1 MTTTRRR
8 RVFQLAAGLLAS
20 AALTAIPVASAS
32 ASTQPTTA
40 GQSSVLYL
48 SKDRSNAV
56 LVPLPGV
63 AKSSYDPN
71 LAALALG
78 VIGGTQRHTSSYH
91 TGPLA
96 VSGGTQAMDSTQN
109 FSGNNNIWTC
119 PPGGSCANTNANF
132 SSTAAFTCGG
142 CWTVYDTLNG
152 HTRTAWLGCCP
163 FNADAMYLADTW
175 KQDGISVSVSFPAG
189 AGFSGSGDTANWSAS
204 VSNNWQIDHYYN
216 GLQFYSGW
224 ALGCVHETASGTSQF
239 GSSFYTTNANG
250 QACP

>member
-1 MTTTRRR
+1 MTTPCRR
-8 RVFQLAAGLLAS
+8 RVFRLAAGLLAS
-20 AALTAIPVASAS
+20 AALSAIPVASAS

-40 GQSSVLYL
+40 GQSRVLYL
-48 SKDRSNAV
+48 SSDRTNAV

-63 AKSSYDPN
+63 AKISYDPN
-71 LAALALG
+71 QAALALG
-78 VIGGTQRHTSSYH
+78 VIGGRHRSAS
-91 TGPLA
+91 TGTP
-96 VSGGTQAMDSTQN
+96 SGAAMALDSTQN

-163 FNADAMYLADTW
+163 WNADTMYLADTW

-189 AGFSGSGDTANWSAS
+189 AGFSGSGDTANWNGS
-204 VSNNWQIDHYYN
+204 VGNNWQIDHYYN